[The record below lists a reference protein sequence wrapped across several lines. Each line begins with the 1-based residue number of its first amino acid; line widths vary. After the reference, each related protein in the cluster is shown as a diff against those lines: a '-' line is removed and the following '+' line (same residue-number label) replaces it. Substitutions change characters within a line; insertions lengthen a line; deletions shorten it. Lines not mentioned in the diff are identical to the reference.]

1 MIIMFRFLSK
11 LSLFSILIIVFLFI
25 VSVISL
31 SASFLSLQ
39 NSFSN
44 TVYIA
49 NDLIATNYAYSLTL
63 SFKFTSSPLDYG
75 KEFMN
80 RYSIFNSDINDFT
93 NLSALNNTSINDF
106 VNSLNVYYIVNNID
120 RSKYEM
126 QLSQLINKP
135 IMFTD
140 ISNSIINNKDIYLPT
155 YFSVPITSR
164 YTPGLDILSIP
175 LYNNI
180 LLKLINLPIS
190 TIITNTRKGIFN
202 NTLFDFGI
210 RTNNGIAVV
219 TVIIEN
225 IITEYISDNEKISL
239 SINNNTFFNNCI
251 DYCDNKI
258 DKNIL
263 LPNNELVI
271 ATIYFNKTDIDIT
284 SFLFILLAILL
295 FDSIVLFIILNFE
308 VQKNRFFLADKMLG
322 YINHE
327 IRNPL
332 NCINGMIDISI
343 LQYEDENLIND
354 NIDILTDLTT
364 AKIACQLLSYIIN
377 DIIDLKNMNN
387 EILVINKEKI
397 DINIFF
403 KDLQKILEIK
413 INENSNISFVI
424 ENPDNIQTI
433 YFDKQRL
440 FQITINF
447 LTNAFK
453 YTDSGKITL
462 LIEKISSTD
471 LETGSEFIRLS
482 VIDSGKG
489 ICEKDFKNIF
499 KPFDQNNLNKEKKD
513 LSIGLGLYLCKM
525 IMDQVGNIGFKSNI
539 NQGSTFYI
547 EFNNLA

>member
-447 LTNAFK
+447 LHLNIPIRVK
-453 YTDSGKITL
+453 L
-462 LIEKISSTD
+462 L
-471 LETGSEFIRLS
+471 F
-482 VIDSGKG
+482 
-489 ICEKDFKNIF
+489 
-499 KPFDQNNLNKEKKD
+499 
-513 LSIGLGLYLCKM
+513 
-525 IMDQVGNIGFKSNI
+525 
-539 NQGSTFYI
+539 
-547 EFNNLA
+547 